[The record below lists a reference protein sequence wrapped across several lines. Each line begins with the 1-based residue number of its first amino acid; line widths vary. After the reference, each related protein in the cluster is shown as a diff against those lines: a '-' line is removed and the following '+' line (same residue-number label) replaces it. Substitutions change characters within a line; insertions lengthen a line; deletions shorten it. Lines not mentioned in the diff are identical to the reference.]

1 MSAHVRL
8 IRQFLLLVSLMFW
21 QGGFMFYGGVVVEVG
36 SRVLGSDTQQGFI
49 TQSVTNYL
57 NIAGAV
63 CLVIWFENLW
73 HERRRGA
80 SKWEWG
86 AWCLTAAMLVA
97 LVVIHPGMDQLL
109 DARSTAVIDHSRFR
123 LFHKAYI
130 GISSLQWMVVLLSLL
145 LVLQRWN
152 RDERS

>member
-1 MSAHVRL
+1 MSANVRL
-8 IRQFLLLVSLMFW
+8 IRQFVLLVSLMFW

-63 CLVIWFENLW
+63 CLAIWLENLW
-73 HERRRGA
+73 HERHRGV
-80 SKWEWG
+80 SKLEWF
-86 AWCLTAAMLVA
+86 AWALTAAMLFA

-145 LVLQRWN
+145 LVLRRWD
-152 RDERS
+152 RGVRH